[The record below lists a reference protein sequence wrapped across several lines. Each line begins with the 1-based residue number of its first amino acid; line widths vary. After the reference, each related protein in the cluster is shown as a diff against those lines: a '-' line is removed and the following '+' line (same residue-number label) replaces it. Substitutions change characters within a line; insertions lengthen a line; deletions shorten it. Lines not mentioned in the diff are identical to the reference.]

1 VGDVGEKKKQAMWVR
16 KRSSC
21 SSPSIGFY
29 IYGEIA
35 FLPLTFAG
43 LVPIFFSFLFL

>member
-1 VGDVGEKKKQAMWVR
+1 VGDVGE

-29 IYGEIA
+29 IYGKIA
-35 FLPLTFAG
+35 FDFDLSG
-43 LVPIFFSFLFL
+43 LGAHLFILYKYEEGEHFV